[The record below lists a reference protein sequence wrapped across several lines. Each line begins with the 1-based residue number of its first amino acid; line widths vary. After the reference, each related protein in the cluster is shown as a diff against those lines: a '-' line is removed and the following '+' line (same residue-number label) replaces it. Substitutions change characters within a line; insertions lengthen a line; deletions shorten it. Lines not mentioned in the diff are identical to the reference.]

1 MANTPVQKG
10 VQFKIGFGG
19 LAYTGYLPE
28 DGTTNEN
35 DAEQDIIRDEDNATC
50 TVMLS
55 DPKQVINVAF
65 LIKETGGSITAPTKG
80 NTITISPPGGGS
92 TKYRCESAKVTHS
105 RKATRLEMTLVKEVS
120 MTYV

>member
-10 VQFKIGFGG
+10 VQFKIGFGSFS
-19 LAYTGYLPE
+19 YVGYLPE
-28 DGTTNEN
+28 DGLTNEN

-55 DPKQVINVAF
+55 DPKRVITMAF
-65 LIKETGGSITAPTKG
+65 LIKSTGTITPPTKG
-80 NTITISPPGGGS
+80 DTITLTPPEGTS

-105 RKATRLEMTLVKEVS
+105 RKASRLDLTVVKEVS
-120 MTYV
+120 MTYT